1 MQRAMGTEL
10 PAWMAA
16 GLRQMA
22 GAGGAERAAGLPR
35 NFREYDPEWGSAF
48 VSGRATLTCDH
59 ENMLSHVKVPV
70 LFTHHFRHVDPD
82 AGHLVGAISDL
93 QAARVR
99 QLVEAAGNAFTY
111 RSFPEMPHSMHG
123 SDPATYVATVTEWLT
138 TLTVE

>member
-16 GLRQMA
+16 GIRQMA
-22 GAGGAERAAGLPR
+22 GAANEGRPGGLPQ
-35 NFREYDPEWGSAF
+35 NFREYDPEWAEAF
-48 VSGRATLTCDH
+48 VTGRATLTCDH
-59 ENMLSHVKVPV
+59 ENMLSQVKVPV
-70 LFTHHFRHVDPD
+70 LFTHHFRHVDPG
-82 AGHLVGAISDL
+82 AGYLIGAISDL

-123 SDPATYVATVTEWLT
+123 TDPATYAATVTEWLT
-138 TLTVE
+138 SLPTG